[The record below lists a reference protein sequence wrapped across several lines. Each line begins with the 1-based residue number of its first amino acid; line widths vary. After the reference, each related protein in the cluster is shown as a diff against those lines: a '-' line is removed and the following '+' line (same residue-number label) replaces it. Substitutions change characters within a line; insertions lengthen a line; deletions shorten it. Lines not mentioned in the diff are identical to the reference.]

1 MANTT
6 ALPVNKTDCE
16 EVLIPSEVFFTIG
29 MVSLCENLLVVVAV
43 IRNRNLHSPMYC
55 FICSLALFNTISSLS
70 KTWENIM
77 LVFSETGHLNSK
89 GVSEL
94 LVDDVVD
101 TLLCMSFMGSIFS
114 FLAIAVD
121 RYITIF
127 HALRYHN
134 IMTMRRA
141 GTVLAAIWGLCGGSS
156 TVSILFFEAAAIKT
170 CFIVLFL
177 TCLVLI
183 LLLYVHMFLLARQHA
198 GKIASLPGNS
208 PWQRSNMRGA
218 LTLTIL
224 FGVFIACWSPFFL
237 HLLIMTVC
245 PQNPY
250 CECYRSLFQV
260 HLILMMSHGV
270 IDPAIYAFR
279 SAELRSTFRKM
290 FCCSNSRMRSCFV

>member
-6 ALPVNKTDCE
+6 ALAANKTDCE
-16 EVLIPSEVFFTIG
+16 EVHIPNEVFFAVG

-70 KTWENIM
+70 KILENIM
-77 LVFSETGHLNSK
+77 LVFSDAGHLNSR
-89 GVSEL
+89 GISML
-94 LVDDVVD
+94 QMDDVMD
-101 TLLCMSFMGSIFS
+101 TLLGMSFMGSIFS

-141 GTVLAAIWGLCGGSS
+141 AIALAAIWGLCGGSS
-156 TVSILFFEAAAIKT
+156 AVMMVYFHDGAMKT
-170 CFIVLFL
+170 FIVLFL
-177 TCLVLI
+177 ACLI
-183 LLLYVHMFLLARQHA
+183 LILFIYIHMFLLARQHA
-198 GKIASLPGNS
+198 GKIALLPGNS
-208 PWQRSNMRGA
+208 PRQRSNLRGA

-237 HLLIMTVC
+237 HLLLITVC
-245 PQNPY
+245 PLNPY
-250 CECYRSLFQV
+250 CECYRSLFENELTNMDSADSEQI
-260 HLILMMSHGV
+260 HHTLACQSAV
-270 IDPAIYAFR
+270 IDQHGNRLEDARRF
-279 SAELRSTFRKM
+279 
-290 FCCSNSRMRSCFV
+290 